1 MKKVL
6 FLALCMVMCTTN
18 VVAEDGSRLWLRAMH
33 NKTKNI
39 KASFDPKYRNT
50 IVEKAAD
57 EINRYWHGDDIS
69 LVVDNGMTELKD
81 GFRIEEGCIKAAC
94 PAGIYYGA
102 QELIRRQEAMLPMAV
117 GDNIPAFSLRILNHW
132 DNLDGTIERGYAGH
146 SIWLWDEI
154 QGLSAKKMKCSAS
167 LRAKIEAYAR
177 ANASVGINGSVL
189 NNVNASPK
197 MLVFIL
203 LEPSTRFTKMIGTS
217 LILNPRR

>member
-94 PAGIYYGA
+94 PAGI
-102 QELIRRQEAMLPMAV
+102 
-117 GDNIPAFSLRILNHW
+117 
-132 DNLDGTIERGYAGH
+132 
-146 SIWLWDEI
+146 
-154 QGLSAKKMKCSAS
+154 
-167 LRAKIEAYAR
+167 
-177 ANASVGINGSVL
+177 
-189 NNVNASPK
+189 
-197 MLVFIL
+197 
-203 LEPSTRFTKMIGTS
+203 
-217 LILNPRR
+217 